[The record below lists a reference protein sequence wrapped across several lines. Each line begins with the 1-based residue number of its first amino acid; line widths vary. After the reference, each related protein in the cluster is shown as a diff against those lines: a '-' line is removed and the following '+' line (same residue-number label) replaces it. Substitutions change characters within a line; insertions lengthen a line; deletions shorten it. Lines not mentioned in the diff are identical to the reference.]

1 MKFFNYSFMSFLSMV
16 LPALF
21 PILVLALS
29 ARYLVAGDFG
39 TYLIIMTIL
48 GYSGLLELGMSRAL
62 IKQFSSEYGDK
73 IETKIT
79 LASGFYT
86 MLGLGLLGTFILLL
100 GSQAAQYFFN
110 LPNSIVIGVKVS
122 AFALPAI
129 LLSQVFYAFLEASLK
144 YRSILKV
151 KLVSSMLEGT
161 ILILTLLIYGDLYT
175 LLIAFCIGKYLTLGV
190 VYFYCSGPK
199 LIERSQFS
207 KTKVEGM
214 IKFGGWLA
222 VSSII
227 GPIMVYFDRFF
238 VSGKFGIEISEQ
250 YLAVSELA
258 IKIAIIPTAIARV
271 VFVLMAR
278 LSGNDHRSISLGYSS
293 IIVGVV
299 PFLALLAFFSEPVL
313 NLVIDEKSTELSIT
327 IFQLLCIGL
336 AFNAIAQI
344 PFMKLLA
351 SGYSKTTAIIHLCEL
366 LPYLILLYYATNQY
380 GVFGVAM
387 VWVLR
392 SLVDCVIMAIVS
404 RSMLRHEGE

>member
-161 ILILTLLIYGDLYT
+161 ILILTLLIYGDLY
-175 LLIAFCIGKYLTLGV
+175 
-190 VYFYCSGPK
+190 
-199 LIERSQFS
+199 
-207 KTKVEGM
+207 
-214 IKFGGWLA
+214 
-222 VSSII
+222 
-227 GPIMVYFDRFF
+227 
-238 VSGKFGIEISEQ
+238 
-250 YLAVSELA
+250 
-258 IKIAIIPTAIARV
+258 
-271 VFVLMAR
+271 
-278 LSGNDHRSISLGYSS
+278 
-293 IIVGVV
+293 
-299 PFLALLAFFSEPVL
+299 
-313 NLVIDEKSTELSIT
+313 
-327 IFQLLCIGL
+327 
-336 AFNAIAQI
+336 
-344 PFMKLLA
+344 
-351 SGYSKTTAIIHLCEL
+351 
-366 LPYLILLYYATNQY
+366 
-380 GVFGVAM
+380 
-387 VWVLR
+387 
-392 SLVDCVIMAIVS
+392 
-404 RSMLRHEGE
+404 